1 MTLTST
7 PLSKPMSQTIRFYLE
22 LSYDEFTAV
31 YTGQAK
37 NVITK
42 SFDGRTVR
50 FPANILKPYLTRT
63 GIKGTF
69 AIHFDNNNKFQSLE
83 LI

>member
-1 MTLTST
+1 MPLTLS
-7 PLSKPMSQTIRFYLE
+7 PSSNSMSQTIQFYLE

-50 FPANILKPYLTRT
+50 FPADILKPYLTRA

-69 AIHFDNNNKFQSLE
+69 NINFDSNHKFTSLE
-83 LI
+83 KL